1 MKLLTTTAIALAAGL
16 IAVPAAAQYAP
27 GAPNN
32 TMSGATPAGPPATA
46 VAPEQPQAQSAQP
59 SIKLSSKAG
68 KAIIELQKAVNAND
82 VANIPAKLAAAQAL
96 AQTKDDR
103 YAIARMQL
111 NAAVAAKDYN
121 AAAAA
126 VDAIAASGLIGGG
139 SVAELYDGVGIE
151 LYNAKQYAQSAAVFQ
166 KAATLNPQ
174 NPQPLKLLAE
184 ARNSQGQHAE
194 GAAALLKALQ
204 LSAAAGQKPEEALYK
219 RAVAMAYDAKSPSA
233 VEIGRQWVAAYPGPD
248 SWHNSLAIYRNL
260 NNPDP
265 AIALDILRL
274 SRATNSMQGTGD
286 YHIYAYEAANQANY
300 GEAKS
305 LIAEGLAAG
314 KIKASDPVVQEIQGA
329 LKGKT
334 APTAA
339 ELAAA
344 EQGAKVPSAFI
355 HVGDR
360 YYGANNYQ
368 KAAELYTKA
377 LAKGADANLANLRL
391 GEALARAGDKPGA
404 TAALNKVGGSL
415 AEIAKFWLGYVQHG

>member
-1 MKLLTTTAIALAAGL
+1 MKVLTTTAIALAAGL
-16 IAVPAAAQYAP
+16 IAVPAAAQYGP
-27 GAPNN
+27 GAAAP
-32 TMSGATPAGPPATA
+32 PGPTATA
-46 VAPEQPQAQSAQP
+46 AAPQQAQAPTPSAQP

-82 VANIPAKLAAAQAL
+82 VANIPAKVAAAQAL
-96 AQTKDDR
+96 AQTNDDR

-174 NPQPLKLLAE
+174 SPQPLKLLAE

-233 VEIGRQWVAAYPGPD
+233 VEIGRQWVGAYPNPD
-248 SWHNSLAIYRNL
+248 SWHNALAIYRNL

-265 AIALDILRL
+265 ATALDILRL

-314 KIKASDPVVQEIQGA
+314 KIKASDPVVQEIQGV

-339 ELAAA
+339 QLAAA
-344 EQGAKVPSAFI
+344 EQGAKIPSAFI

-360 YYGANNYQ
+360 YYGAANYQ
-368 KAAELYTKA
+368 KAAELYTNA

-391 GEALARAGDKPGA
+391 GEALARAGDKAGA

-415 AEIAKFWLGYVQHG
+415 AEIAKFWLVYIQHG